1 MLWGGNDCGQDEG
14 HEIPK
19 ATIRTADYC
28 GSKQTEDCGI
38 FQQFGLL
45 DAIIYIKL
53 NLVFPWQKQNS
64 TKSALWLQVGLTIR
78 THSKATTLDD
88 FRTGPTNHTR
98 RLSISIPIS
107 TRYSTFSGLLL

>member
-38 FQQFGLL
+38 FQQFWLL
-45 DAIIYIKL
+45 DAKIYMKL
-53 NLVFPWQKQNS
+53 NLVFPWKKQDS
-64 TKSALWLQVGLTIR
+64 TRSALSLQVGLKIQDDV
-78 THSKATTLDD
+78 SKVMHLGQRFCCVGTEHL
-88 FRTGPTNHTR
+88 GK
-98 RLSISIPIS
+98 
-107 TRYSTFSGLLL
+107 